1 MIYYIQLVNAVTH
14 KGVNELLDNIIGVA
28 EAKEITGLAE
38 GTIKNYCAE
47 GKFPAKKIGKT
58 WILDKIKLKE
68 TVNMNKI
75 KQAIEYGLNEDLI
88 KVLTE
93 EETIDAAIEEL
104 AEMYEG
110 SELTVE
116 QFVFEK
122 AEEVGIVRD
131 AEEYD
136 DNDEAN
142 ADGYYWFDE
151 VSKWIMLD

>member
-1 MIYYIQLVNAVTH
+1 MYYTRKENKMKENI
-14 KGVNELLDNIIGVA
+14 KKLL
-28 EAKEITGLAE
+28 ESKEISNYRISKDTGIAQTTLSDYAS
-38 GTIKNYCAE
+38 
-47 GKFPAKKIGKT
+47 GKSDIGNMK
-58 WILDKIKLKE
+58 LDHAIKLNQYWE
-68 TVNMNKI
+68 EINMTNKI
-75 KQAIEYGLNEDLI
+75 KEAIEYGLNEDLI
-88 KVLTE
+88 KSLTE
-93 EETIDAAIEEL
+93 EETIDAAIEKL

>member
-1 MIYYIQLVNAVTH
+1 MDIKQNVEKLLQGDLVSNY
-14 KGVNELLDNIIGVA
+14 KISKD
-28 EAKEITGLAE
+28 TGIAQTTLSD
-38 GTIKNYCAE
+38 YSS
-47 GKFPAKKIGKT
+47 GKSKIGNMK
-58 WILDKIKLKE
+58 LDHAIKLNQYWE
-68 TVNMNKI
+68 EINMTNKI
-75 KQAIEYGLNEDLI
+75 KEAIEYGLNEDLI
-88 KVLTE
+88 KSLTE
-93 EETIDAAIEEL
+93 EETIDAAIEKL

-131 AEEYD
+131 AEEYE

-151 VSKWIMLD
+151 VSKWIMLG

>member
-1 MIYYIQLVNAVTH
+1 MNAYEEVME
-14 KGVNELLDNIIGVA
+14 KVQWVLDNYTSYRVA
-28 EAKEITGLAE
+28 QALGINARTINRYQNGESPVENMKAE
-38 GTIKNYCAE
+38 TLGKIYNYY
-47 GKFPAKKIGKT
+47 
-58 WILDKIKLKE
+58 LDQQKE

-88 KVLTE
+88 KALTE

-122 AEEVGIVRD
+122 AEEEGIVKDED
-131 AEEYD
+131 AYE
-136 DNDEAN
+136 DNDEGN

-151 VSKWIMLD
+151 VSKWIKLS